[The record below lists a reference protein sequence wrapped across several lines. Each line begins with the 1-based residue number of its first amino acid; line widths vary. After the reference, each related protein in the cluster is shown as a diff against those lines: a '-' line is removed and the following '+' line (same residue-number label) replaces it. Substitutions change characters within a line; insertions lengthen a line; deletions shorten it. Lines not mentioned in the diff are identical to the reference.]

1 MSIDPLTLTMA
12 SLAIS
17 GAQAVAQHKAA
28 DAQADAQEEYN
39 QQLQKN
45 AEQAYNNEL
54 EALRLQQHQ
63 DEAQAKQKIVQNQ
76 KQAIQA
82 RSRAKTAA
90 GEAGVSGLSV
100 DALLGDFERQEAEFK
115 DAVRE
120 NLDNRNQQRQQEAIS
135 AGTRLQ
141 SRQNSV
147 QPVNRPSVL
156 GTGLQIAGNAVGAF
170 SDYQRF
176 STPARK
182 G

>member
-1 MSIDPLTLTMA
+1 MCDATGLMLA

-17 GAQAVAQHKAA
+17 GAQGIAQYQAA
-28 DAQADAQEEYN
+28 NAQADAQEDYN
-39 QQLQKN
+39 AQLQKN
-45 AEQAYNNEL
+45 AEQAYVNDL
-54 EALRLQQHQ
+54 AALQLQQRQ
-63 DEAQAKQKIVQNQ
+63 DEKQAKQKIAQNQ

-115 DAVRE
+115 DSVRE
-120 NLDNRNQQRQQEAIS
+120 NLGNRNQQRHQEALA

-147 QPVNRPSVL
+147 QPVSRPSL
-156 GTGLQIAGNAVGAF
+156 IGTGLQIAGSAVGTL
-170 SDYQRF
+170 SDYDRYKNPPR
-176 STPARK
+176 S
-182 G
+182 